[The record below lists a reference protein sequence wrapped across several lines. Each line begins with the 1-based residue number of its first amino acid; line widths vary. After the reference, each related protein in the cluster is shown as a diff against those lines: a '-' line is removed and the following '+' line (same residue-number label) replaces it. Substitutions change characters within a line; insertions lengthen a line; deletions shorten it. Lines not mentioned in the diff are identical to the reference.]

1 MTLVAGEEDAAYRL
15 IASPSGTQVGV
26 VEPGRVTILTVPDF
40 TPAAEV
46 GIDGGMEN
54 HDVGFAGERLVVLS
68 RAGVISTLHVVDP
81 TGPTKLGEIPYR
93 VFTRIAAIAGD
104 LVLTTGGGAT
114 IIVDCGKVGAST
126 LPLRGAITAAGN
138 LGPDRFVIAAAG
150 VIEEWDGYKRA
161 PGRRIRLDRPMDLLY
176 VGGNAQRIWMI
187 NRDEPTFI
195 DVVTLASSST
205 RRYELPEAPRRI
217 AVHERGDLL
226 AGIGQDSSL
235 PFVID
240 LTRPQPVVRLENGP
254 VIDLV
259 WLGRARTLV
268 FQPLAGPLE
277 MMTLPASSDAP
288 DEDEDE
294 QEASAPKSAVA
305 VATSAPTSSDEQPV
319 TQWTRE
325 DISARLAAWRDRH
338 HAGVVRDDTGPI
350 LAEPEIAKSLATS
363 AAATVATSLLAHGSL
378 SSQVAKGPNL
388 RDRVHPGS
396 WRGEVGAWARTILAR
411 SHRDAPTMDCGIL
424 DELVVRLDLGDI
436 HHAIMLLYGAHLIA
450 TPVAAYDLAT
460 VTGWK
465 WDEAL
470 GHSTLA
476 ASGVVRWRGEHVS
489 LVKEALAL
497 LDERPPLTGSIIVAP
512 LATETTVAI
521 VAPADIDAARVGA
534 FAAPSIGALLVPN
547 ARGERKPARFL
558 LEAQLRGLAPLV
570 PWSRLG
576 DVLRV
581 PPPRSAI
588 VVDDAA
594 IAANL
599 DLLVVATWA
608 TSAADRD

>member
-1 MTLVAGEEDAAYRL
+1 MTLVAGEEDAAFRL

-26 VEPGRVTILTVPDF
+26 VEPGRVTILGVPDLA
-40 TPAAEV
+40 PVAEV

-81 TGPTKLGEIPYR
+81 TGPTKLGEVPYR

-114 IIVDCGKVGAST
+114 LIVDCGKVAASP
-126 LPLRGAITAAGN
+126 LPLRGAITAAGR

-150 VIEEWDGYKRA
+150 VVEEWDGYKRA
-161 PGRRIRLDRPMDLLY
+161 PGRRIRLDRPIDLLH
-176 VGGNAQRIWMI
+176 VGGNANRIWMI
-187 NRDEPTFI
+187 NRDEPNRI

-205 RRYELPEAPRRI
+205 RRYELPEPPRRI
-217 AVHERGDLL
+217 SVHERGDLL
-226 AGIGQDSSL
+226 AVVGETTGL

-240 LTRPQPVVRLENGP
+240 LARPHAVIRIETAPVL
-254 VIDLV
+254 DLV
-259 WLGRARTLV
+259 WLGRSRTLV
-268 FQPLAGPLE
+268 LQPIGGPLE
-277 MMTLPASSDAP
+277 LLTLPASADGTDEEELEPAP
-288 DEDEDE
+288 VKP
-294 QEASAPKSAVA
+294 APAPVA
-305 VATSAPTSSDEQPV
+305 DPSNERPP
-319 TQWTRE
+319 TQWSRE

-350 LAEPEIAKSLATS
+350 LADPEIAKSLATS
-363 AAATVATSLLAHGSL
+363 GAATVATSLLAHGSL

-388 RDRVHPGS
+388 RDRVHPGG

-450 TPVAAYDLAT
+450 TPVATYDLAT

-476 ASGVVRWRGEHVS
+476 ASGVVRWRGEHVA

-497 LDERPPLTGSIIVAP
+497 LDERPPLTGSIILAP
-512 LATETTVAI
+512 PATETTVAI

-534 FAAPSIGALLVPN
+534 FAAPSVGALLVPN
-547 ARGERKPARFL
+547 ARGENKPARFL

-570 PWSRLG
+570 PWTRLG
-576 DVLRV
+576 DALRV

-599 DLLVVATWA
+599 ELLVVATWA
-608 TSAADRD
+608 TSAGDRD